1 MTDPIISQSDEVR
14 HNKPKTIRRV
24 GICRLSCIKTVQR
37 VSYNTE
43 ILDMI
48 EVLISWIFIGITSY
62 VTGFELLRLLWKLL
76 NRAGSGI
83 GSGADTDVESAV
95 GADGPDRIISHP
107 NILRCLLGL
116 CAVNVYAEM
125 ISLFTGV
132 GMWADYILM
141 LICLIIVFADRE
153 RIGKAMDLSGSV
165 RKHPVRSC
173 LYAIL
178 LLVMSY
184 GTSRGY
190 MHFDTNLYHAQAI
203 HWIEDYGLVPGLANL
218 QSRFGYNSAEFA
230 LNALYGFKWYL
241 GRSLH
246 TSAGFFALLSSFVI
260 LGMFDGFGERSSDT
274 DPSDRAGRLSAL
286 MRDIRMSDYA
296 RIGLIF
302 YLGMIFTEMISP
314 ASDYYA
320 TLLVFDIV
328 IIWLDISIE
337 KNNRIMST
345 ATPSIV
351 SPPVANTV
359 AVIQSVLC
367 ILLVYAITIK
377 LSLAPLVL
385 LALIPGIYWLRNK
398 NVKAIITCL
407 VSGLI
412 ISIPYFIR
420 GYYISG
426 WILYPS
432 TLIKIGSPD
441 WQIPKGM
448 AQYDAREIGMWGRGI
463 TRAEDWAGVTAT
475 NWLRGWFAGLHMME
489 RCLVI
494 VTFISVLIAAFAC
507 IKELLQIIKSRSA
520 AKMSSTSRSESD
532 PADTGRLGISVILF
546 ILSVGTVFWFCSA
559 PLIRYGYAYLC
570 ILPFATLGYLM
581 TETKLHD
588 IQASKYVFP
597 VVYTGV
603 LCLRLF
609 NLTGDIYNFRTSPY
623 YVNQQDYIDGD
634 AFTYEVD
641 GVTIYVATDSG
652 QIGYYKIPSTV
663 EERYD
668 FELRGADLSDG
679 FRHINN

>member
-1 MTDPIISQSDEVR
+1 MT
-14 HNKPKTIRRV
+14 
-24 GICRLSCIKTVQR
+24 
-37 VSYNTE
+37 
-43 ILDMI
+43 

-62 VTGFELLRLLWKLL
+62 VTGFELLKMLCRLLTPG
-76 NRAGSGI
+76 AI
-83 GSGADTDVESAV
+83 GRLADTGSSPVDDSTI
-95 GADGPDRIISHP
+95 PHSHV
-107 NILRCLLGL
+107 LRCLLGL
-116 CAVNVYAEM
+116 CAVNVYAEV

-141 LICLIIVFADRE
+141 FICLIAVYMDRE
-153 RIGKAMDLSGSV
+153 SFGKAMDLPGAV
-165 RKHPVRSC
+165 RKHPVRTFIYV
-173 LYAIL
+173 LL

-203 HWIEDYGLVPGLANL
+203 HWIEDYGVVPGLANL

-230 LNALYGFKWYL
+230 LNAVYGFKWYL

-246 TSAGFFALLSSFVI
+246 TSAGFLALLSSFIVVGI
-260 LGMFDGFGERSSDT
+260 RRD
-274 DPSDRAGRLSAL
+274 RLS
-286 MRDIRMSDYA
+286 DYV

-320 TLLVFDIV
+320 TLLIFDIV
-328 IIWLDISIE
+328 IIWLDALAE
-337 KNNRIMST
+337 KNVEVMST
-345 ATPSIV
+345 KTPSPDIT
-351 SPPVANTV
+351 SGADTLSL
-359 AVIQSVLC
+359 IQGILC
-367 ILLVYAITIK
+367 ILLDYAITIK
-377 LSLAPLVL
+377 LSLAPFVL
-385 LALIPGIYWLRNK
+385 LALIPGIYWIKTK
-398 NVKAIITCL
+398 NVRAVITCL
-407 VSGLI
+407 ISGLI

-475 NWLRGWFAGLHMME
+475 NWLSGWFSGLHMME
-489 RCLVI
+489 KLLVI
-494 VTFISVLIAAFAC
+494 GTTVSVLIVC
-507 IKELLQIIKSRSA
+507 ISLIISITQKKNGSIQLL
-520 AKMSSTSRSESD
+520 
-532 PADTGRLGISVILF
+532 LGVISV
-546 ILSVGTVFWFCSA
+546 GAVFWFCSA

-570 ILPFATLGYLM
+570 ILPFAALGFLV
-581 TETKLHD
+581 TETKLRD
-588 IQASKYVFP
+588 IQVSKYVFP
-597 VVYTGV
+597 VVFAAV
-603 LCLRLF
+603 MCLRLF
-609 NLTGDIYNFRTSPY
+609 NLTRDIYNFRTSPY

-634 AFTYEVD
+634 AVTYEVD
-641 GVTIYVATDSG
+641 GATIYVATDSG

-663 EERYD
+663 EERHD
-668 FELRGADLSDG
+668 FELRGTELSDG

>member
-1 MTDPIISQSDEVR
+1 
-14 HNKPKTIRRV
+14 
-24 GICRLSCIKTVQR
+24 
-37 VSYNTE
+37 
-43 ILDMI
+43 MI

-95 GADGPDRIISHP
+95 GADGPDRILSHP
-107 NILRCLLGL
+107 NVLRCLLGL
-116 CAVNVYAEM
+116 CAVNVYAEV

-141 LICLIIVFADRE
+141 LICLIIVFMDRE
-153 RIGKAMDLSGSV
+153 RIGKAMDLSGAV
-165 RKHPVRSC
+165 RKHPAKTIIYV
-173 LYAIL
+173 L
-178 LLVMSY
+178 LLIVMSY

-203 HWIEDYGLVPGLANL
+203 HWIEDYGVVPGLANL

-246 TSAGFFALLSSFVI
+246 TSAGFFALISSFIVVGI
-260 LGMFDGFGERSSDT
+260 RRS
-274 DPSDRAGRLSAL
+274 RLS
-286 MRDIRMSDYA
+286 DYI

-320 TLLVFDIV
+320 TLLIFDVV
-328 IIWLDISIE
+328 IIWIDALYE

-345 ATPSIV
+345 NTPDSDIL
-351 SPPVANTV
+351 SAADTLST
-359 AVIQSVLC
+359 IQGILC
-367 ILLVYAITIK
+367 IILVYAITIK

-385 LALIPGIYWLRNK
+385 LALIPGTYWIRTK
-398 NVKAIITCL
+398 NIRAIITCL

-432 TLIKIGSPD
+432 TLVKIGSPD
-441 WQIPKGM
+441 WQVPKGM

-463 TRAEDWAGVTAT
+463 KRAEDWAGVTVT
-475 NWLRGWFAGLHMME
+475 NWMRGWFAGLHMLE

-494 VTFISVLIAAFAC
+494 VTFISVLIAVIAC
-507 IKELLQIIKSRSA
+507 IKGLILIIKSRSA
-520 AKMSSTSRSESD
+520 AKMGNKSESETD
-532 PADTGRLGISVILF
+532 RSGTGRLGIAVLLF
-546 ILSVGTVFWFCSA
+546 ILSVGAVFWFGSA

-570 ILPFATLGYLM
+570 ILPFATLGFLV
-581 TETKLHD
+581 TETGLGRLH
-588 IQASKYVFP
+588 IGRFIFPAVFAAIM
-597 VVYTGV
+597 
-603 LCLRLF
+603 CLRLF
-609 NLTGDIYNFRTSPY
+609 NLTRDIYNFRTSPY

-663 EERYD
+663 EERHD
-668 FELRGADLSDG
+668 FELRGTDVSEG
-679 FRHINN
+679 FRHTN

>member
-1 MTDPIISQSDEVR
+1 MTDPILSQSDEVR
-14 HNKPKTIRRV
+14 HNKQKTIRRV

-43 ILDMI
+43 TIEMI

-62 VTGFELLRLLWKLL
+62 VTGFELLKLLCRLLTS
-76 NRAGSGI
+76 AGAGHTDETDKAANERT
-83 GSGADTDVESAV
+83 GADC
-95 GADGPDRIISHP
+95 RIPHVHV
-107 NILRCLLGL
+107 LRCLLGL

-141 LICLIIVFADRE
+141 LICLIIVFMDRE
-153 RIGKAMDLSGSV
+153 SFGRAMNLSGAV
-165 RKHPVRSC
+165 RKNPVKTVI
-173 LYAIL
+173 YVL
-178 LLVMSY
+178 LLIVMSY

-230 LNALYGFKWYL
+230 LNAVFGFKWYL

-246 TSAGFFALLSSFVI
+246 TSAGFFALLSSFIVVGI
-260 LGMFDGFGERSSDT
+260 RHS
-274 DPSDRAGRLSAL
+274 RLS
-286 MRDIRMSDYA
+286 DYI

-320 TLLVFDIV
+320 TLLIFDIV
-328 IIWLDISIE
+328 IIWFDALAE
-337 KNNRIMST
+337 KKNTVMST
-345 ATPSIV
+345 NTPGSDIRFG
-351 SPPVANTV
+351 ANTLN
-359 AVIQSVLC
+359 AIQGILC
-367 ILLVYAITIK
+367 IILVYDITVK

-385 LALIPGIYWLRNK
+385 LALIPGIYWIRTK
-398 NVKAIITCL
+398 NVRAIITCL
-407 VSGLI
+407 ISGLI

-475 NWLRGWFAGLHMME
+475 NWLTGWFSGLHMME
-489 RCLVI
+489 KLLVI
-494 VTFISVLIAAFAC
+494 GTFASVIIVLISLIIAAAHKKNNS
-507 IKELLQIIKSRSA
+507 ILIV
-520 AKMSSTSRSESD
+520 
-532 PADTGRLGISVILF
+532 LGVI
-546 ILSVGTVFWFCSA
+546 SVGTVFWFCSA

-570 ILPFATLGYLM
+570 ILPFAALGFLI
-581 TETKLHD
+581 TETKLND

-597 VVYTGV
+597 VVFV
-603 LCLRLF
+603 AILCLRLF
-609 NLTGDIYNFRTSPY
+609 NLTRDIYNFRTSPY
-623 YVNQQDYIDGD
+623 YVNQQDYIDGE
-634 AFTYEVD
+634 AVTYEVD
-641 GVTIYVATDSG
+641 GTTIYVATDSG

-663 EERYD
+663 EERHD